1 MKDKINKRLFLDVH
15 VIQTLPPSCVNRG
28 EDGAPKTAIYGGTTR
43 ARISSQSLKRAT
55 RQYFIEHT
63 DESMLGKRTLEL
75 SGFIL
80 KKMKEMN
87 TDINNEDDEE
97 NLIMIDE
104 AIESAGFSLDKKK
117 DSKHKLSALYFI
129 GSKQAEE
136 IAKFILGEEYQ
147 DADKKEKDRLAKEN
161 IRNII
166 KNNIAIDIKLF
177 GRMLAGDMEL
187 TEDATCQ
194 VAHAISTNEL
204 NEEFDFFTAVDEIK
218 KTSGSGMIGTTEFS
232 SSTMYRFATISVHE
246 LLLQLN
252 GDMDT
257 LIKTLNLFVKGFALS
272 MPTGKINSFGNQTVP
287 QLVLV
292 SLRTDRP
299 VSFVSAFEAT
309 VKDSSNGYTKES
321 IERLFNEIEKSKAF
335 VDEEHKSFVVGD
347 LELCNIDSL
356 KHGKC
361 VHNSSMNELENGV
374 KDSVISFFA

>member
-1 MKDKINKRLFLDVH
+1 MCIRDR
-15 VIQTLPPSCVNRG
+15 PPSCVNRG
-28 EDGAPKTAIYGGTTR
+28 EDGSPKIAVYGGTTR

-63 DESMLGKRTLEL
+63 DKSMLGKRTLEL

-80 KKMKEMN
+80 RKMKELDTN
-87 TDINNEDDEE
+87 INNEDDEE
-97 NLIMIDE
+97 NLIIIDE
-104 AIESAGFSLDKKK
+104 AIEAAGFSLDKKK
-117 DSKHKLSALYFI
+117 ENKHKLSALYFI
-129 GSKQAEE
+129 GDKQAEE
-136 IAKFILGEEYQ
+136 IAKFILSEEYKI
-147 DADKKEKDRLAKEN
+147 ANKNEKNKLAKEN
-161 IRNII
+161 IREII

-194 VAHAISTNEL
+194 VAHAISTNEVS
-204 NEEFDFFTAVDEIK
+204 EEFDFFTAVDEIK
-218 KTSGSGMIGTTEFS
+218 ETSGSGMIGTTEYN
-232 SSTMYRFATISVHE
+232 SSTMYRFATINVHE

-272 MPTGKINSFGNQTVP
+272 MPTGKINAFGNQTVP

-321 IERLFNEIEKSKAF
+321 VERLFDEMGKSRAF
-335 VDEEHKSFVVGD
+335 VDEEYKSFVVGD
-347 LELCNIDSL
+347 LELCNINSL
-356 KHGKC
+356 NYGKC
-361 VHNSSMNELENGV
+361 VHNSSMNELEDGV